1 MKELS
6 QRENEIIELLISGY
20 DYGDI
25 ANLLKISVR
34 TVQTYLERILNKL
47 QVNSKYSS
55 IAIYTKS
62 QYEK

>member
-25 ANLLKISVR
+25 ANLLKFP
-34 TVQTYLERILNKL
+34 LEPYKL
-47 QVNSKYSS
+47 TLKEYS
-55 IAIYTKS
+55 INYR
-62 QYEK
+62 